1 MLLLQGDKMG
11 HEKSLQISSDLKNL
25 PQRLKTT
32 NNKYKYLQS
41 YHEIPTKFQT
51 FFYLKINVSGDRKQE

>member
-41 YHEIPTKFQT
+41 YH
-51 FFYLKINVSGDRKQE
+51 